1 MMSALPQ
8 AIAEY
13 TLHEK
18 IQLVEDIWDNIAQE
32 AATAHTTSEAA
43 QAEIM
48 RRIAWSEANPGHSSS
63 LGEIAT
69 RLGVCL

>member
-1 MMSALPQ
+1 MSALPQ

-18 IQLVEDIWDNIAQE
+18 IQLVEDIWDNIAVE
-32 AATAHTTSEAA
+32 AAATRATSEAA

-48 RRIAWSEANPGHSSS
+48 RRVAWSEAHPGHGSS
-63 LGEIAT
+63 LEEIAA
-69 RLGVCL
+69 RLGVRL

>member
-1 MMSALPQ
+1 MSALPQ
-8 AIAEY
+8 AIAQY

-32 AATAHTTSEAA
+32 AASARATSAAA

-48 RRIAWSEANPGHSSS
+48 RRVAWSDANPGHGSS
-63 LGEIAT
+63 LEEIAA
-69 RLGVCL
+69 RLGVQL

>member
-1 MMSALPQ
+1 MSALPQ
-8 AIAEY
+8 AIAQY

-32 AATAHTTSEAA
+32 AASARATSAAA

-48 RRIAWSEANPGHSSS
+48 RRVAWSDANPGHGGS
-63 LGEIAT
+63 LEEIAA
-69 RLGVCL
+69 RLGVQL

>member
-1 MMSALPQ
+1 MSALPQ

-32 AATAHTTSEAA
+32 AAATRATSEAA

-48 RRIAWSEANPGHSSS
+48 RRVAWSEANPRRGSS
-63 LGEIAT
+63 LEEIAA
-69 RLGVCL
+69 RLGVRL

>member
-1 MMSALPQ
+1 MSALSQ

-18 IQLVEDIWDNIAQE
+18 IQLVEDIWDNIALE
-32 AATAHTTSEAA
+32 AASVRYTSHAA

-48 RRIAWSEANPGHSSS
+48 RRVAWSEANPRNGSS
-63 LGEIAT
+63 LEEIAT
-69 RLGVCL
+69 KLSVSL

>member
-1 MMSALPQ
+1 MSALPQ
-8 AIAEY
+8 AIAEF

-32 AATAHTTSEAA
+32 AAASRATSEAA

-48 RRIAWSEANPGHSSS
+48 RRVAWSEANPGRGSS
-63 LGEIAT
+63 LEEIAA
-69 RLGVCL
+69 RLGVRL